1 MIVYFFTKPIQ
12 GKRFR
17 EIRDVI
23 LNVNPS
29 NEHRSVLVNSTSETV
44 QLKNSDLRL
53 DSSFTAS

>member
-1 MIVYFFTKPIQ
+1 VYFFTKPIQ

-44 QLKNSDLRL
+44 QLKNSDLREKV
-53 DSSFTAS
+53 

>member
-1 MIVYFFTKPIQ
+1 VSEEMIVYFFTKPIQ

-44 QLKNSDLRL
+44 QLKNSDLREKV
-53 DSSFTAS
+53 